1 MVTRRSTSGAEDL
14 AVDLDMMEAGAVAG
28 EVALDGEVVLDGV
41 GALDGDGKHTKTNTR
56 PVDEIIHSTRQL
68 HIHSTHRLK
77 ASFPIVVAGQI

>member
-1 MVTRRSTSGAEDL
+1 METRRNTSGAADL
-14 AVDLDMMEAGAVAG
+14 GVDGVAAGAEGGEVAG
-28 EVALDGEVVLDGV
+28 EVALDGV

-68 HIHSTHRLK
+68 HIHSTNRLK